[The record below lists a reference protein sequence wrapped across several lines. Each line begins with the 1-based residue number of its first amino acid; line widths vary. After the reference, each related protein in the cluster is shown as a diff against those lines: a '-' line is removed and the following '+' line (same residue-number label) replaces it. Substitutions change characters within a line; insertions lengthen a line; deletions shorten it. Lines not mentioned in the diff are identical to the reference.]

1 MIAQSRA
8 SAGKNDANI
17 LTTKAFDRA
26 CAEEACFET
35 IMLSA
40 HNMAT
45 ARPVERPLPGDSKI
59 TILQRSEKTQ
69 GKMPGFGYWL
79 FVALVALSAFWITG
93 GHTLFTAR
101 H

>member
-1 MIAQSRA
+1 VIAQSRA
-8 SAGKNDANI
+8 SAAKNDANI
-17 LTTKAFDRA
+17 LTTQAFDRA
-26 CAEEACFET
+26 CTEEACFET

-40 HNMAT
+40 DNMAT
-45 ARPVERPLPGDSKI
+45 PRPVERPLPGHNKI

-69 GKMPGFGYWL
+69 GKMPDFGYWL
-79 FVALVALSAFWITG
+79 FVALVALSVFWISG